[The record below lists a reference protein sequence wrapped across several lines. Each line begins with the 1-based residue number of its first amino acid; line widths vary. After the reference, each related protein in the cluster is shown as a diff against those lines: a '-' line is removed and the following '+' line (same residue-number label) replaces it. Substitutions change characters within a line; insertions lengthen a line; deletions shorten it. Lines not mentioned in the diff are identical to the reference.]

1 MESPSPRESDI
12 GRNTMP
18 RRRQENK
25 REAMANATEIVG
37 QIYDAAFDAELWPEL
52 LCAIADYT
60 GVENAALVAN
70 DPQINYS
77 SVVTPR
83 ADPQVVSDY
92 AEHWWKHDPTAEAT
106 AKMPIGQVTSL
117 DDTGRSRFFAS
128 RFYNDY
134 WRNTGLGAER
144 IATNLFID
152 NDGFA
157 SIVLQA
163 SPRHDEIDDDT
174 RRRFLLLVPHLIRS
188 ADITR
193 RLQRMAFEKAT
204 LNAGFGTH
212 QTGTVI
218 VDAMRRVLFADDA
231 AEQLF
236 GARSGITVVN
246 GRIHFA
252 NRSAAAAL
260 TAIVNACSETRFS
273 LPAGRRIEL
282 NPSRPDT
289 ALAVDISPFRI
300 AGVAPGEPRPAAIL
314 LIDDPVRRRRQQADA
329 LQKNFG
335 FTPAEAKLALEM
347 LKGDGRAAAAG
358 RCGISINTARTQL
371 SSIFEKARVTR
382 QAELIKVLMAHER
395 TY

>member
-1 MESPSPRESDI
+1 
-12 GRNTMP
+12 
-18 RRRQENK
+18 
-25 REAMANATEIVG
+25 
-37 QIYDAAFDAELWPEL
+37 
-52 LCAIADYT
+52 
-60 GVENAALVAN
+60 
-70 DPQINYS
+70 
-77 SVVTPR
+77 
-83 ADPQVVSDY
+83 
-92 AEHWWKHDPTAEAT
+92 
-106 AKMPIGQVTSL
+106 
-117 DDTGRSRFFAS
+117 
-128 RFYNDY
+128 
-134 WRNTGLGAER
+134 
-144 IATNLFID
+144 
-152 NDGFA
+152 
-157 SIVLQA
+157 
-163 SPRHDEIDDDT
+163 
-174 RRRFLLLVPHLIRS
+174 
-188 ADITR
+188 
-193 RLQRMAFEKAT
+193 MAFEKAT

>member
-1 MESPSPRESDI
+1 
-12 GRNTMP
+12 
-18 RRRQENK
+18 
-25 REAMANATEIVG
+25 MASATEIVG
-37 QIYDAAFDAELWPEL
+37 QIYDAAFDAEIWPEL

-60 GVENAALVAN
+60 GVENAALVAT

-92 AEHWWKHDPTAEAT
+92 ADHWWEHDPTAEAT
-106 AKMPIGQVTSL
+106 ARMPVGQVTSL
-117 DDTGRSRFFAS
+117 DDTGRAKFFAS

-134 WRNTGLGAER
+134 WHDSGLGAER
-144 IATNLFID
+144 VATNLFTD

-157 SIVLQA
+157 SVVLQA
-163 SPRHDEIDDDT
+163 SPRRDEIEDDT
-174 RRRFLLLVPHLIRS
+174 RHRFLLLVPHLIRS
-188 ADITR
+188 ADIAR
-193 RLQRMAFEKAT
+193 RLQRMAFEKAA

-212 QTGTVI
+212 QTGTII

-236 GARSGITVVN
+236 AARSGINVVH

-252 NRSAAAAL
+252 NASADAALSAA
-260 TAIVNACSETRFS
+260 VNACSQTRFNA
-273 LPAGRRIEL
+273 PAGRRIDL
-282 NPSRPDT
+282 NPTQPDT
-289 ALAVDISPFRI
+289 TLTVDISPFRI

-314 LIDDPVRRRRQQADA
+314 LIDDPGRRRRQHADA

-347 LKGDGRAAAAG
+347 LKGDGRAAAAK

-371 SSIFEKARVTR
+371 SSIFEKAGVVR
-382 QAELIKVLMAHER
+382 QAELIKVLMDHGRA
-395 TY
+395 Y